1 MAARARKSVPASVE
15 EVVQEEIVSVEEV
28 VQEEIVSVEEV
39 VTPNTTVQEEIAVA
53 KMSNLAPEEPTPVRV
68 LELET
73 QITHLEEQLKAA
85 RQEYRSLTKP
95 ATTVSKMD
103 LAKQY
108 VADHP
113 NLARKDYVAAFQSE
127 LGLTVSGSK
136 TYVQLILSKL
146 KQQQ

>member
-15 EVVQEEIVSVEEV
+15 EVVHEEIVH
-28 VQEEIVSVEEV
+28 EEIV
-39 VTPNTTVQEEIAVA
+39 TPDTTVQEEIAVA

-68 LELET
+68 LELESR
-73 QITHLEEQLKAA
+73 ITHLEEQLKAA
-85 RQEYRSLTKP
+85 KQEYRSLTKK

-113 NLARKDYVAAFQSE
+113 NLARKDYVAAFQTE
-127 LGLTVSGSK
+127 LGLTLAGSK
-136 TYVQLILSKL
+136 TYAQLLLSKL